1 MYAHLWKRR
10 CWISSGDGSNV
21 KELLKSICIMHTDLV
36 VWLELDAA
44 GELREA
50 LVGEEYGCLAEVRR
64 IVERGVDGV

>member
-10 CWISSGDGSNV
+10 FWISAGDGSNV

-44 GELREA
+44 GELRQA
-50 LVGEEYGCLAEVRR
+50 LVGEQ
-64 IVERGVDGV
+64 D